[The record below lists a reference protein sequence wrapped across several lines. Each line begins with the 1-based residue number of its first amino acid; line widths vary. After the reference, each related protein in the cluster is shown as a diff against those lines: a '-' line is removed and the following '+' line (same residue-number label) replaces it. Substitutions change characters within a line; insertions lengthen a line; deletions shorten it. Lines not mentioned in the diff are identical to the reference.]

1 MNNTTTNSKNINEN
15 IKVIKKQKL
24 GIKEIA
30 SIFEVSEQTI
40 RFYDS
45 KGLLPFFE
53 REDNNYRYTTVE
65 NLQWFKMVF
74 LLRTAGMEIKNIKEY
89 INLCMEGD
97 STIPQRLKI
106 IQDQKKDLVLK
117 IKGLQSEL
125 EVLTSKEKHYKKI
138 LEENILDDWNPV
150 NFEEIIQRKLK

>member
-1 MNNTTTNSKNINEN
+1 MNNLTNSERLNEN
-15 IKVIKKQKL
+15 IKVITKQKL

-30 SIFEVSEQTI
+30 TIFDVSEQTI

-53 REDNNYRYTTVE
+53 REDNNYRYTTVD

-74 LLRTAGMEIKNIKEY
+74 LLRSAGMEIKNIREY

-97 STIPQRLKI
+97 STVPQRLKI
-106 IQDQKKDLVLK
+106 IQNQKKDLISK

-125 EVLTSKEKHYKKI
+125 ELLASKEEHYKKI
-138 LEENILDDWNPV
+138 LEENILDEWNPV
-150 NFEEIIQRKLK
+150 NFEEIIQKKLK

>member
-1 MNNTTTNSKNINEN
+1 MNNLTNSERLNEN
-15 IKVIKKQKL
+15 IKVITKQKL
-24 GIKEIA
+24 SIKEIA
-30 SIFEVSEQTI
+30 TIFDVSEQTI

-53 REDNNYRYTTVE
+53 RENNNYRYTTVE

-74 LLRTAGMEIKNIKEY
+74 LLRSAGMEIKNIKEY

-97 STIPQRLKI
+97 STVPQRLKI
-106 IQDQKKDLVLK
+106 IQDQKKELVSK

-125 EVLTSKEKHYKKI
+125 ELLTSKEKHYKKI
-138 LEENILDDWNPV
+138 LEENILDEWNPV
-150 NFEEIIQRKLK
+150 NFEEIIQKKLK

>member
-1 MNNTTTNSKNINEN
+1 MNNLTNSERLNEN
-15 IKVIKKQKL
+15 IKVITKQKL
-24 GIKEIA
+24 SIKEIA
-30 SIFEVSEQTI
+30 TIFDVSEQTI

-74 LLRTAGMEIKNIKEY
+74 LLRSAGMEIKNIKEY

-97 STIPQRLKI
+97 STVPQRLKI
-106 IQDQKKDLVLK
+106 IQDQKKDLVSK

-125 EVLTSKEKHYKKI
+125 ELLTSKEKHYKKI
-138 LEENILDDWNPV
+138 LEENILDEWNPV
-150 NFEEIIQRKLK
+150 NFEEIIQKKLK

>member
-1 MNNTTTNSKNINEN
+1 MNNLTNSEGLNEN
-15 IKVIKKQKL
+15 IKVITKQKL

-30 SIFEVSEQTI
+30 TIFDVSEQTI

-74 LLRTAGMEIKNIKEY
+74 LLRSAGMEIKNIREY

-97 STIPQRLKI
+97 STVPQRLKI
-106 IQDQKKDLVLK
+106 IQSQKKDLISK

-125 EVLTSKEKHYKKI
+125 ELLTSKEKHYKKI
-138 LEENILDDWNPV
+138 LEENILDEWNPV
-150 NFEEIIQRKLK
+150 NFEEIIQKKLK

>member
-1 MNNTTTNSKNINEN
+1 MNNLTNSEKLNEN
-15 IKVIKKQKL
+15 IKVITKQKL
-24 GIKEIA
+24 SIKEIA
-30 SIFEVSEQTI
+30 TIFDVSEQTI

-74 LLRTAGMEIKNIKEY
+74 LLRSAGMEIKNIKEY

-97 STIPQRLKI
+97 STVPQRLKI
-106 IQDQKKDLVLK
+106 IQDQKKDLVSK

-125 EVLTSKEKHYKKI
+125 ELLTSKEKHYKKI
-138 LEENILDDWNPV
+138 LEENILDEWNPV
-150 NFEEIIQRKLK
+150 NFEEIIQKKLK

>member
-1 MNNTTTNSKNINEN
+1 MNNLTNSERLNEN
-15 IKVIKKQKL
+15 IKVNTKQKL
-24 GIKEIA
+24 SIKEIA
-30 SIFEVSEQTI
+30 TIFDVSEQTI

-74 LLRTAGMEIKNIKEY
+74 LLRSAGMEIKNIKEY

-97 STIPQRLKI
+97 STVPQRLKI
-106 IQDQKKDLVLK
+106 IQEQKKDLVSK

-125 EVLTSKEKHYKKI
+125 ELLTSKEKHYKKI
-138 LEENILDDWNPV
+138 LEENILDEWNPV
-150 NFEEIIQRKLK
+150 NFEEIIQKKLK

>member
-1 MNNTTTNSKNINEN
+1 MNNLKNSERLNEN
-15 IKVIKKQKL
+15 IKVITKQKL

-30 SIFEVSEQTI
+30 TIFDVSEQTI

-74 LLRTAGMEIKNIKEY
+74 LLRSAGMEIKNIREY

-97 STIPQRLKI
+97 STVPQRLKI
-106 IQDQKKDLVLK
+106 IQNQKKDLISK

-125 EVLTSKEKHYKKI
+125 ELLASKEEHYKKI
-138 LEENILDDWNPV
+138 LEENILDEWNPV
-150 NFEEIIQRKLK
+150 NFEEIIQKKLK

>member
-1 MNNTTTNSKNINEN
+1 MNNLKKSERLNEN
-15 IKVIKKQKL
+15 IKVITKQKL

-30 SIFEVSEQTI
+30 TIFDVSEQTI

-74 LLRTAGMEIKNIKEY
+74 LLRSAGMEIKNIREY

-97 STIPQRLKI
+97 STVPQRLKI
-106 IQDQKKDLVLK
+106 IQNQKKDLISK

-125 EVLTSKEKHYKKI
+125 ELLASKEKHYKKI
-138 LEENILDDWNPV
+138 LEENILDEWNPV
-150 NFEEIIQRKLK
+150 NFEEIIQKKLK